1 MFPLKLIIKLKI
13 KIQHFYLI
21 IKILR
26 ILKIFN
32 NKKSKQS
39 PKAKHCYWSF
49 KSTCPLPFQILDV
62 TKYST
67 ANFFR
72 YLKN

>member
-49 KSTCPLPFQILDV
+49 KSTLSTSVSNFRCNKVFDRQFIQI
-62 TKYST
+62 S
-67 ANFFR
+67 
-72 YLKN
+72 